1 VRPAAVTGLGLVCG
15 LGATPGEFWEA
26 LCEGRSA
33 VRDLTRLPAEG
44 LRSARVVEAVP
55 FPGEE
60 EPGRLS
66 RVDRMALY
74 AAGQALADAGL
85 PALPEGAGVA
95 IGTGVGGLPES
106 EAAYGRFLAT
116 GRVAPHLREYFGHLP
131 ATTADVLAERLVV
144 TGPRASVVNA
154 CSSSTAALGQALLW
168 LASGE
173 TGCVL
178 AGASDALS
186 RLTVGGFNTLRVVSP
201 DRPRPF
207 DRNRSGMVVGEA
219 AAFLVLED
227 LERAR
232 ARGARI
238 LALFEGYG
246 LSADAHHAT
255 QPHPEGAGALA
266 CLRQALACAGI
277 GPDDVDHVNAH
288 GTATPANDGAE
299 ARALAAL
306 LGPRVC
312 EVPVVSIK
320 GAVGHCLGAAGA
332 LEAAAVVL
340 ALTHQEVP
348 PNTGLEEQDPAV
360 TLRVPVRRS
369 PCALRH
375 ALSLNLAFGGNNA
388 ALVFGRAP

>member
-1 VRPAAVTGLGLVCG
+1 VKPAAVTGLGLVCG
-15 LGATPGEFWEA
+15 LGATPEAFWEA

-33 VRDLTRLPAEG
+33 VAELTRFSAEG
-44 LRSARVVEAVP
+44 LRSARVVESVP

-60 EPGRLS
+60 DRAVAS
-66 RVDRMALY
+66 RVDRMAFY
-74 AAGQALADAGL
+74 AVGQALADAGL
-85 PALPEGAGVA
+85 SALPEGAGISV
-95 IGTGVGGLPES
+95 GTGVGGLPES
-106 EAAYGRFLAT
+106 EAAFGEYLRT
-116 GRVAPHLREYFGHLP
+116 DRVAPHLREYFGHLP
-131 ATTADVLAERLVV
+131 ATTADVLAERFGA

-168 LASGE
+168 LAAGE
-173 TGCVL
+173 TDCVL

-207 DRNRSGMVVGEA
+207 DKNRSGMVVGEA
-219 AAFLVLED
+219 AAFLLLESP
-227 LERAR
+227 ERAK
-232 ARGARI
+232 ARGAKV
-238 LALFEGYG
+238 LALLEGYG

-266 CLRQALACAGI
+266 CLRQALAAAGI
-277 GPDDVDHVNAH
+277 GPDEVDHINAH

-299 ARALAAL
+299 ARSLAAL
-306 LGPRVC
+306 LGPRASK
-312 EVPVVSIK
+312 VPVVSIK

-340 ALTHQEVP
+340 ALLHQEVP

-360 TLRVPVRRS
+360 TLRVPVRRERQ
-369 PCALRH
+369 ALRH
-375 ALSLNLAFGGNNA
+375 AVSLNLAFGGNNA
-388 ALVFGRAP
+388 ALVFGRTP